1 MSENIDSIEL
11 NAELSMQVIVSEK
24 DNAIYVKLEGF
35 EDLDDAESYADFLS
49 KRLPLLLFESEV
61 IH

>member
-1 MSENIDSIEL
+1 MSENISNEST
-11 NAELSMQVIVSEK
+11 AELSIQVIVSEK
-24 DNAIYVKLEGF
+24 DKSIYVKLEGF
-35 EDLDDAESYADFLS
+35 DDIDDAEDYAEFLS